1 MVHHVVIPKA
11 FKKVL
16 MAAAKPKMRKT
27 KISKHQRI
35 AINDV
40 TIFFSISVIAM

>member
-1 MVHHVVIPKA
+1 M
-11 FKKVL
+11 KKIV

-27 KISKHQRI
+27 KISKHERI

-40 TIFFSISVIAM
+40 TILFSILVIAM